1 MAKVINN
8 PFKQLKNNKEEKAPA
23 HLKSEVMETVEMSG
37 LVLGIADLFTLKMG
51 ETFSG
56 LFRTQ
61 KPDYKVK

>member
-1 MAKVINN
+1 MSKVNN
-8 PFKQLKNNKEEKAPA
+8 PFKQLSRNEEKAPA
-23 HLKSEVMETVEMSG
+23 NLKKEVMETVEMSG
-37 LVLGIADLFTLKMG
+37 LVLGIADLFTVKMG